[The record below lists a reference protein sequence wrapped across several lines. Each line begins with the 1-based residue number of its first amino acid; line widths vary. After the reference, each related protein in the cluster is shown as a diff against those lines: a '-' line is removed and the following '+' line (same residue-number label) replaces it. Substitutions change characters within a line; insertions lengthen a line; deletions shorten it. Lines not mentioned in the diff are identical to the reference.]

1 MRLPFLHRSSA
12 SSSVSCSPSSSSA
25 ASGRRRRRLLSTLL
39 LLGLGATTLSAC
51 GGGGAPDGAVRIG
64 YSAWPGWIPW
74 KVTEEK
80 GLFGVPV
87 TLQWFDG
94 YLDSINALNAGQLDC
109 NSQTLNDTISSIAGG
124 ADLQVVLTNDNSTGN
139 DQIIV
144 AEGINSVAD
153 LEGRQVAAEEGT
165 VDHYLLL
172 LGLEEAGLSADAITF
187 VPLETGAA
195 AAAFVAGQV
204 DAVGVFAPFTT
215 QALRREGSATLFSSA
230 DFPGAI
236 SDHLVCRREF
246 VEANPEK
253 LQEVVNAWFATLAA
267 MEADPEGSL
276 AILSA
281 RAGVSEEEYREY
293 EAGTTLFSLEDNL
306 RALEPGTTM
315 ASLPFAAEQI
325 SAFLQQ
331 VGLAASPPDLDGL
344 FEDRFVKAVQAN

>member
-1 MRLPFLHRSSA
+1 MRLPFLRSS
-12 SSSVSCSPSSSSA
+12 ST
-25 ASGRRRRRLLSTLL
+25 GRRRRLLATLL
-39 LLGLGATTLSAC
+39 LLGLGATTLTAC
-51 GGGGAPDGAVRIG
+51 GGGGTPDGAVRIG

-80 GLFGVPV
+80 GLFGIPV

-144 AEGINSVAD
+144 AEGIKTVAD
-153 LEGRQVAAEEGT
+153 LKGKRVAAEEGT

-172 LGLEEAGLSADAITF
+172 LGLEKAGLSADDITF

-215 QALRREGSATLFSSA
+215 QALKRPGSSTLFSSA

-253 LQEVVNAWFATLAA
+253 IQQVVNAWFATLAEMKA
-267 MEADPEGSL
+267 NPETSL

-281 RAGVSEEEYREY
+281 RGGVSEEEYKAY

-306 RALEPGTTM
+306 RALQPGTTM

-325 SAFLQQ
+325 SGFLQQ
-331 VGLAASPPDLDGL
+331 VGLAKSPPNLEGL
-344 FEDRFVKAVQAN
+344 FEDRFLKAAQAN

>member
-1 MRLPFLHRSSA
+1 MRLPFLRSS
-12 SSSVSCSPSSSSA
+12 ST
-25 ASGRRRRRLLSTLL
+25 GRRRRLLATLL
-39 LLGLGATTLSAC
+39 LLGLGATTLTAC
-51 GGGGAPDGAVRIG
+51 GGGGTPDGAVRIG

-80 GLFGVPV
+80 GLFGIPV

-144 AEGINSVAD
+144 AEGIKTVAD
-153 LEGRQVAAEEGT
+153 LKGKRVAAEEGT

-172 LGLEEAGLSADAITF
+172 LGLEKAGLSADDITF

-215 QALRREGSATLFSSA
+215 QALKRPGSSTLFSSA

-253 LQEVVNAWFATLAA
+253 IQQVVNAWFATLAEMKA
-267 MEADPEGSL
+267 NPETSL

-281 RAGVSEEEYREY
+281 RGGVSEEEYKAY

-306 RALEPGTTM
+306 RALQPGTTM

-331 VGLAASPPDLDGL
+331 VGLAKSPPNLEGL
-344 FEDRFVKAVQAN
+344 FEDRFLKAVKAN

>member
-1 MRLPFLHRSSA
+1 MRFPFL
-12 SSSVSCSPSSSSA
+12 PSSSP
-25 ASGRRRRRLLSTLL
+25 GRRRLRLLSTLL
-39 LLGLGATTLSAC
+39 LLGLGATTLTAC
-51 GGGGAPDGAVRIG
+51 GGAPDGTVHIG

-153 LEGRQVAAEEGT
+153 LKGKRVAAEEGT

-172 LGLEEAGLSADAITF
+172 LGLEQAGLSADDITF

-215 QALRREGSATLFSSA
+215 QALRREGSSTLFSSA

-236 SDHLVCRREF
+236 SDHLVCRRDF

-253 LQEVVNAWFATLAA
+253 VQEVVNAWFATLAA
-267 MEADPEGSL
+267 MEADPQGSL

-281 RAGVSEEEYREY
+281 RAGVSEDEYREY

-315 ASLPFAAEQI
+315 ASLPFAAGQI
-325 SAFLQQ
+325 STFLQQ
-331 VGLAASPPDLDGL
+331 VGLAASPPNLEGL
-344 FEDRFVKAVQAN
+344 FEGRFLKAAQGN

>member
-1 MRLPFLHRSSA
+1 MRLPVLHRSS
-12 SSSVSCSPSSSSA
+12 P
-25 ASGRRRRRLLSTLL
+25 GHRRRRLLSTLL

-51 GGGGAPDGAVRIG
+51 GGGAPDGSVRIG

-80 GLFGVPV
+80 GLFSGPV
-87 TLQWFDG
+87 KLQWFDG

-153 LEGRQVAAEEGT
+153 LKGKSVAAEEGT

-172 LGLEEAGLSADAITF
+172 LGLEQAGLSADDITF

-215 QALRREGSATLFSSA
+215 QALRREGSTTLFSSA

-246 VEANPEK
+246 VEANPEQ
-253 LQEVVNAWFATLAA
+253 LQEVVSAWFATLAA

-281 RAGVSEEEYREY
+281 RAGVSEEDYRAY
-293 EAGTTLFSLEDNL
+293 EAGTTLFTLQDNL
-306 RALEPGTTM
+306 QALEPGSTM

-331 VGLAASPPDLDGL
+331 VGLAASPPNLEGL
-344 FEDRFVKAVQAN
+344 FEGRFLKAVQAD

>member
-1 MRLPFLHRSSA
+1 MSTSRP
-12 SSSVSCSPSSSSA
+12 
-25 ASGRRRRRLLSTLL
+25 RRRTRIRLLATLL
-39 LLGLGATTLSAC
+39 MLGLGAGALSAC
-51 GGGGAPDGAVRIG
+51 GGQGGDQAGGSSDTPVRIG
-64 YSAWPGWIPW
+64 FSAWPGWIPW
-74 KVTEEK
+74 QVTEEK

-124 ADLQVVLTNDNSTGN
+124 ADLKVVLTNDNSTGN

-144 AEGINSVAD
+144 AEGVTSIAD
-153 LEGRQVAAEEGT
+153 LEGKSVAAEEGT

-172 LGLEEAGLSADAITF
+172 LGLEQAGLSAEDITF

-215 QALRREGSATLFSSA
+215 QALRRQGSSTLFSSA
-230 DFPGAI
+230 EFPGAI
-236 SDHLVCRREF
+236 SDHLVCRSEF
-246 VEANPEK
+246 VAENPEK
-253 LQEVVNAWFATLAA
+253 VQAVVDAWFATLAA
-267 MEADPEGSL
+267 MEADPAGSL

-281 RAGVSEEEYREY
+281 RAGVSEEEYLEY

-306 RALEPGTTM
+306 QALEPGSTM

-331 VGLAASPPDLDGL
+331 VGLAESPPDLQGL
-344 FEDRFVKAVQAN
+344 FDGSFVKAVQQSN

>member
-1 MRLPFLHRSSA
+1 MRFPFL
-12 SSSVSCSPSSSSA
+12 PSSSP
-25 ASGRRRRRLLSTLL
+25 GRRRLRLLSTLL
-39 LLGLGATTLSAC
+39 LLGLGATTLTAC
-51 GGGGAPDGAVRIG
+51 GGAPDGTVRIG

-153 LEGRQVAAEEGT
+153 LQGKRVAAEEGT

-172 LGLEEAGLSADAITF
+172 LGLEQAGLSADDITF

-215 QALRREGSATLFSSA
+215 QALRRDGSSTLFSSA

-236 SDHLVCRREF
+236 SDHLVCRRDF

-253 LQEVVNAWFATLAA
+253 VQEVVNAWFATLEA
-267 MEADPEGSL
+267 MEADPQGSL

-281 RAGVSEEEYREY
+281 RAGVSEDEYREY

-325 SAFLQQ
+325 STFLQQ
-331 VGLAASPPDLDGL
+331 VGLAASPPNLEGL
-344 FEDRFVKAVQAN
+344 FEGRFLQAAQGS

>member
-1 MRLPFLHRSSA
+1 MRLPFLRNA
-12 SSSVSCSPSSSSA
+12 SPDGPSP
-25 ASGRRRRRLLSTLL
+25 GRRRRLLATLL
-39 LLGLGATTLSAC
+39 LLGLGATTLTAC
-51 GGGGAPDGAVRIG
+51 GGGGGTPEGAVRIG

-80 GLFGVPV
+80 GLFGLPV

-144 AEGINSVAD
+144 AEGINTVAD
-153 LEGRQVAAEEGT
+153 LKGKSVAAEEGT

-172 LGLEEAGLSADAITF
+172 LGLEEAGLSADDITF

-215 QALRREGSATLFSSA
+215 QALRREGSSTLFSSA

-253 LQEVVNAWFATLAA
+253 VQQIVDAWFATLAEMRA
-267 MEADPEGSL
+267 NPEASL

-306 RALEPGTTM
+306 KALEPGTTM
-315 ASLPFAAEQI
+315 ASLPFAAGQI
-325 SAFLQQ
+325 STFLQQ
-331 VGLAASPPDLDGL
+331 VGLAESPPNLEGL
-344 FEDRFVKAVQAN
+344 FEGRFLKAAQAN

>member
-1 MRLPFLHRSSA
+1 MRLPFLRSS
-12 SSSVSCSPSSSSA
+12 ST
-25 ASGRRRRRLLSTLL
+25 GRRRRLLATLL
-39 LLGLGATTLSAC
+39 LLGLGATTLTAC
-51 GGGGAPDGAVRIG
+51 GGGGTPDGAVRIG

-80 GLFGVPV
+80 GLFGIPV

-144 AEGINSVAD
+144 AEGIKTVAD
-153 LEGRQVAAEEGT
+153 LKGKRVAAEEGT

-172 LGLEEAGLSADAITF
+172 LGLEKAGLSADDITF

-215 QALRREGSATLFSSA
+215 QALKRPGSSTLFSSA

-253 LQEVVNAWFATLAA
+253 IQQVVNAWFATLAEMKA
-267 MEADPEGSL
+267 NPETSL

-281 RAGVSEEEYREY
+281 RGGVSEEEYKAY

-306 RALEPGTTM
+306 RALQPGTTM

-325 SAFLQQ
+325 SGFLQQ
-331 VGLAASPPDLDGL
+331 VGLAKSPPNLEGL
-344 FEDRFVKAVQAN
+344 FEDRFLKAVKAN